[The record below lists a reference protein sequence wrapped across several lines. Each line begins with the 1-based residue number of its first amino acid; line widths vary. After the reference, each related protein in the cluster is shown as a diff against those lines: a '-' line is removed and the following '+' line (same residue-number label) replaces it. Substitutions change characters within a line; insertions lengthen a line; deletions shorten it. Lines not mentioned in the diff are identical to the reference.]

1 MNVNHLCFVLIVFF
15 GSFCF
20 PNYHL
25 WDQSGPVGA
34 ESSASVSLDVGSVDI
49 RLDLAALGSIKASEL
64 RLPIVT
70 DNDAVFKAETVI
82 SGASLVG
89 GIVCQFTGVA
99 AITNNVRFSL
109 GTINVSQT
117 PLPIELLGF
126 TAELSENKEVEL
138 TWSTATEKNNDH
150 FEIERSLTG
159 KDWELVALVPG
170 AKNSSTRKYYSSKD
184 EHPYNQL
191 SYYRLKQVDLNGR
204 FTNSP
209 IISLDLENQLDWSV
223 DLYPNPSKGEI
234 TIQGPVEELQNFEV
248 YDVTGRQQDLG
259 AVVNYL
265 NANKIILDL
274 TEWKSGVYF
283 FKSKSVIR
291 KFIKN

>member
-1 MNVNHLCFVLIVFF
+1 LLI
-15 GSFCF
+15 
-20 PNYHL
+20 
-25 WDQSGPVGA
+25 D
-34 ESSASVSLDVGSVDI
+34 
-49 RLDLAALGSIKASEL
+49 
-64 RLPIVT
+64 T
-70 DNDAVFKAETVI
+70 DNGGVFKDETVI
-82 SGASLVG
+82 SAASLVG
-89 GIVCQFTGVA
+89 GIVCQFTGVT
-99 AITNNVRFSL
+99 AITNNVRSSL
-109 GTINVSQT
+109 ETINVSQT
-117 PLPIELLGF
+117 PLSIELLSF
-126 TAELSENKEVEL
+126 TAKLRENIEVEI

-150 FEIERSLTG
+150 FEIEKSLNG
-159 KDWELVALVPG
+159 MDWEMVALVAG

-234 TIQGPVEELQNFEV
+234 IIQGPVEELQNFEV
-248 YDVTGRQQDLG
+248 YDVTGRHQDLG
-259 AVVNYL
+259 TVVNYL